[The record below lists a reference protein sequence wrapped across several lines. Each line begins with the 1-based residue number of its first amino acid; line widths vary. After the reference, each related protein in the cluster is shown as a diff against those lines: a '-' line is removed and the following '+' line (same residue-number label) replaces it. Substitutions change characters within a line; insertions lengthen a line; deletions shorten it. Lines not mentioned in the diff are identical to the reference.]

1 MNADTLVVKYD
12 RWLSPSSRFELGS
25 DFVLIPNPFGGETWD
40 GPQLKHVFSFEPRPR
55 PRP

>member
-25 DFVLIPNPFGGETWD
+25 DFVLIPNPFGRDMGWSPIETR
-40 GPQLKHVFSFEPRPR
+40 FFF
-55 PRP
+55 